1 MPATAERN
9 HKVPPLLQNLPP
21 LENGARL
28 TSREFLRRYEAMPEV
43 KKAELIEGI
52 VYMPSPVSA
61 NHSKPDNF
69 IQTWLGTYAAMT
81 PGVECFSNSTVV
93 LGPRNTPQPD
103 ACLCLKPSRG
113 GQTRFNEKD
122 YLVGPPEL
130 IAEVAAT
137 SASLDLGDKLEAYA
151 TAGVREYLVWRTLE
165 QGFDWFGLEDAEYV
179 AAKPDARGLIRSP
192 IFPGLVLDV
201 KALLELNGAKVLTT
215 LRRGLAS
222 AAHKSFVVSLR

>member
-1 MPATAERN
+1 MPGAVARN
-9 HKVPPLLQNLPP
+9 RKSGSLLLDPPP

-43 KKAELIEGI
+43 KKAELIAGI
-52 VYMPSPVSA
+52 VYMPSPVSPL
-61 NHSKPDNF
+61 HGQPDNI
-69 IQTWLGTYAAMT
+69 IQTWLGTYAAHT
-81 PGVECFSNSTVV
+81 PGVKCYTNTTVV

-103 ACLCLKPSRG
+103 ACLCLKPGHG

-122 YLVGPPEL
+122 YLIGPPEL

-165 QGFDWFGLEDAEYV
+165 QGFDWFTLEDAEYV
-179 AAKPDARGLIRSP
+179 PVKTDARRLIHSR
-192 IFPGLVLDV
+192 IFPGLLLDV
-201 KALLELNGAKVLTT
+201 NALLRLDAAKVLTT
-215 LRRGLAS
+215 LHRRLHS
-222 AAHKSFVVSLR
+222 AAHRTFVASLR